1 MPHVQMT
8 HYRAK
13 QEEIIELLA
22 DATYKYNAMVQL
34 LLTFLS
40 ASKAITMLHSLDV
53 KIMLKS
59 LSHRLILAV
68 LKN

>member
-8 HYRAK
+8 HFRAK

-22 DATYKYNAMVQL
+22 DATYKYNAMVHII
-34 LLTFLS
+34 LTLLS
-40 ASKAITMLHSLDV
+40 ALIMLHFLVV